1 MSSLCKYLLHNVF
14 VSDLASS
21 STKLNVAPRH
31 SNVST
36 QQLTLKTWKRSGTTG
51 SSPTVRQM
59 IRVTPMPA
67 VGSANT
73 SHPRSI
79 LLPLQDLKDVRTIKI
94 VNAKNATNN
103 RASKCITIYS
113 N

>member
-1 MSSLCKYLLHNVF
+1 MELP
-14 VSDLASS
+14 
-21 STKLNVAPRH
+21 VAPRQ

-36 QQLTLKTWKRSGTTG
+36 QQLTLRPVKTWKRNGTG
-51 SSPTVRQM
+51 GASATVRQM

-67 VGSANT
+67 VGSANS

-94 VNAKNATNN
+94 VNAKNASNN
-103 RASKCITIYS
+103 RASKYTNIYLLILDMYLF
-113 N
+113 